1 MDSFR
6 HEIRENLD
14 GLKATISGIGKI
26 LGEAWKRINDHTAEV
41 KPHKDVKHSQKE
53 KIDKVKSELQKTKL
67 LNAETENNIA
77 LKSLGRRENLKLRA
91 SQGRGGSCS
100 LVP

>member
-14 GLKATISGIGKI
+14 GLKATISGIEKF

-41 KPHKDVKHSQKE
+41 KPT
-53 KIDKVKSELQKTKL
+53 KTSKTL
-67 LNAETENNIA
+67 KNN
-77 LKSLGRRENLKLRA
+77 NNNN
-91 SQGRGGSCS
+91 
-100 LVP
+100 